1 MRERFIDDLNRL
13 ETLNFDMF
21 RLGEQSLH
29 LMYRLLAEK
38 DRSLS
43 GQISEIE
50 GAMDEKKKQVE
61 SLSVSLILRE
71 QPVAQDLALI
81 STSMGVV
88 IDLERISDQARDIAF
103 IMEHPGQL
111 ENDKLGTLVDMA
123 KHAYEMFRLARRG
136 FVEKTKCLDILD
148 EMDDDMDQGFDQL
161 KNLLQK
167 DPEARDLDLLL
178 VAKYLER
185 IGDHCVN
192 IGNWVDTSLA

>member
-21 RLGEQSLH
+21 RLGEQSLK
-29 LMYRLLAEK
+29 LIYRFLSEK

-43 GQISEIE
+43 SQISEIE

-61 SLSVSLILRE
+61 SLAVSLILRE

-111 ENDKLGTLVDMA
+111 ESDNLATLVDMA

-136 FVEKTKCLDILD
+136 FVEKTKCLDILE

-167 DPEARDLDLLL
+167 GPEARDLDLLL